1 MNGGLPSL
9 AQLALAAFLFAGCA
23 SNPPPVYVTV
33 ETPAPQ
39 PAPTPRTVYVTPQ
52 PTPPRKAPVSA
63 AGDSPAGFEAVTRPQ
78 SYSE

>member
-1 MNGGLPSL
+1 MDRRPSL
-9 AQLALAAFLFAGCA
+9 APLAIAAALLAGCA

-39 PAPTPRTVYVTPQ
+39 PAPTPRTVYVTP
-52 PTPPRKAPVSA
+52 PPPRKAPVGA